1 MRKGLIVMLRL
12 SGLGLSGL
20 GLSGQ
25 ALAQSADP
33 LRTGTER
40 RVSAGIAIPFGAR
53 GTAET
58 PQLELRSTAIRH
70 DGSDWAVFGRDGW
83 LPRRDRTARIGFTLE
98 RSPRFTI
105 GGREMEANDERHGI
119 STLGYVAIGV
129 GAAVIVG
136 GLLFADALNDA
147 SE

>member
-1 MRKGLIVMLRL
+1 MRMGLIVIVMLGV
-12 SGLGLSGL
+12 SGP
-20 GLSGQ
+20 

-40 RVSAGIAIPFGAR
+40 RVSAGIAIPFGPR

-58 PQLELRSTAIRH
+58 PQLELRSTTVRH
-70 DGSDWAVFGRDGW
+70 DGSDLAALGRDGW
-83 LPRRDRTARIGFTLE
+83 LPRCQHTARVGFTLE
-98 RSPRFTI
+98 RSPGFTMN
-105 GGREMEANDERHGI
+105 GREMNAGAERHGI

-136 GLLFADALNDA
+136 GLLFADAVRDA
-147 SE
+147 SD

>member
-1 MRKGLIVMLRL
+1 MRKGLILMAFMLGV
-12 SGLGLSGL
+12 SGP
-20 GLSGQ
+20 

-40 RVSAGIAIPFGAR
+40 RISAGIAIPFGPR

-58 PQLELRSTAIRH
+58 PQLELRSTTVRH
-70 DGSDWAVFGRDGW
+70 DGSDLAGFGGDGW
-83 LPRRDRTARIGFTLE
+83 LPRRERTARFGFTLE
-98 RSPRFTI
+98 RSPSFTLD
-105 GGREMEANDERHGI
+105 GREMDAPANRHGI

-136 GLLFADALNDA
+136 GLLFADAVRDA
-147 SE
+147 SD

>member
-1 MRKGLIVMLRL
+1 MRKGLIVMLVM
-12 SGLGLSGL
+12 LGVSGL

-40 RVSAGIAIPFGAR
+40 RVSAGIAIPFGPR

-58 PQLELRSTAIRH
+58 PQLELRSTVRH
-70 DGSDWAVFGRDGW
+70 DGSDLAAFGHDRW
-83 LPRRDRTARIGFTLE
+83 LPRRERTARVGFTLE
-98 RSPRFTI
+98 QSPRFTI
-105 GGREMEANDERHGI
+105 DGREMDARDDRHGI

-129 GAAVIVG
+129 GAAVIMG
-136 GLLFADALNDA
+136 GLLFVDAVNDA